1 MPDRF
6 ATLLA
11 FTLFLGASA
20 ACAQSNAVMSSTLFA
35 WESTDNKTN
44 ASGSARQFFRAPTAA
59 LLQLECHVTTLNPGL
74 ASHAPHHHPEEEIV
88 IIRQGTVEALVNG
101 EWKRVGPGSVIFYA
115 ANVTHDLKNVGDVP
129 AIYNVFSW
137 RSGLTPP
144 RTTHDD
150 SVESSKLSSVVPPF
164 KRDWLVSQATDWNA
178 VAPQTNATAGT
189 VTRRFFASRA
199 ATADWLECHATIVA
213 PGGASH
219 APSLQTDEEVI
230 VVEEGQVE
238 AYLYGAWKPV
248 TIGSV
253 VFNAANTTCA
263 LRNVGSAPAK
273 YYVFTWRT
281 PKSS

>member
-20 ACAQSNAVMSSTLFA
+20 SCAQSNAVMSSTLFA
-35 WESTDNKTN
+35 WESIDNKTN
-44 ASGSARQFFRAPTAA
+44 ASGSARQFFRAPTTA
-59 LLQLECHVTTLNPGL
+59 LLQLECHVTTLNSGL

-115 ANVTHDLKNVGDVP
+115 ANVTHDLKNVGDAP
-129 AIYNVFSW
+129 AIYHVFSW
-137 RSGLTPP
+137 RSSLTPP

-150 SVESSKLSSVVPPF
+150 SVDSSRLSSVDPPF
-164 KRDWLVSQATDWNA
+164 KKNWLAPLATDWNA
-178 VAPQTNATAGT
+178 AAPQTNASAGT

-199 ATADWLECHATIVA
+199 ATADWLECHATTVG
-213 PGGASH
+213 PGGSSH
-219 APSLQTDEEVI
+219 APSLQIDEEVI

-238 AYLYGAWKPV
+238 AYLNGAWKPV
-248 TIGSV
+248 SIGSV
-253 VFNAANTTCA
+253 VFNAAKTTCA
-263 LRNVGSAPAK
+263 LRNVGKTAAK

-281 PKSS
+281 RSSG